1 MSNIYWNNSH
11 QASYRLRSN
20 GKKEYG
26 FTTPYGSWAS
36 YGLDYTPNSMT
47 LQNIAAKNWKGY
59 TPLYPS
65 IPEPNSRSA
74 VATSLYPAVPEPN
87 SRSAVATSLYPAI
100 PEPNSRTPVINSL
113 LPPKRLFYPRHANKR
128 IVHSFNS
135 PFSANSV
142 ITNSVARQTLKRQN
156 ANNATRTNYPP
167 KTIRKNRKSRRTNRR
182 QRR

>member
-87 SRSAVATSLYPAI
+87 SRLAVATSLYPAI

-128 IVHSFNS
+128 IVHF
-135 PFSANSV
+135 
-142 ITNSVARQTLKRQN
+142 RQIQ
-156 ANNATRTNYPP
+156 
-167 KTIRKNRKSRRTNRR
+167 S
-182 QRR
+182 